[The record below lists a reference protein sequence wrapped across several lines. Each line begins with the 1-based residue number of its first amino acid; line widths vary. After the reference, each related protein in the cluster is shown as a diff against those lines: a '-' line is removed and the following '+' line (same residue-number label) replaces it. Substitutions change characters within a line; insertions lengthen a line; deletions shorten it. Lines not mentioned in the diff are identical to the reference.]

1 MAAEWWWWSNGLYAL
16 GLPAGGEAV
25 PVGELPNGG
34 GPMPTAAGGG
44 PAPQVASG
52 GGTPHPTT
60 EEALRDAEAQS
71 VGVSCVAATKGIVHE
86 GYCSGGCCRVYRPRI
101 LTNRHP
107 TKPGVGPT
115 NKVLCSRSSPLLST
129 KYVYMFVIILSNK
142 EAHSCC
148 LVIHVNLVSAPL
160 SQSVRSVDEYIIFH
174 VFQCSPNDS
183 NNIIILII
191 WERLYWV
198 WMIQKLL

>member
-44 PAPQVASG
+44 PALQVASG

-71 VGVSCVAATKGIVHE
+71 VGVSCVAATKGIFHE

-142 EAHSCC
+142 EAQSWC

-160 SQSVRSVDEYIIFH
+160 PQSVRSVIECGRVHYFSC
-174 VFQCSPNDS
+174 FSMQSK
-183 NNIIILII
+183 
-191 WERLYWV
+191 WF
-198 WMIQKLL
+198 K

>member
-1 MAAEWWWWSNGLYAL
+1 MDCMRWLATARSCTCWWTATEEVLCPRLPVEAL
-16 GLPAGGEAV
+16 
-25 PVGELPNGG
+25 
-34 GPMPTAAGGG
+34 
-44 PAPQVASG
+44 PQVAS

-60 EEALRDAEAQS
+60 EEAPRCGGAICC
-71 VGVSCVAATKGIVHE
+71 VSCVAATKGIVHE
-86 GYCSGGCCRVYRPRI
+86 GYCSGGCCGDYRPRI
-101 LTNRHP
+101 LTNTHP
-107 TKPGVGPT
+107 TKQSVGPT
-115 NKVLCSRSSPLLST
+115 NKVVCSRSSPLLST

-148 LVIHVNLVSAPL
+148 LVIHVIWLVPHYRNLYAL
-160 SQSVRSVDEYIIFH
+160 WQYIIFH